1 MISELNGRLKALS
14 FRTNKTNEII
24 IKGDKEALE
33 RHQASVANITEA
45 VSTQKESIEEE
56 KFSKG
61 ESEEEVFCMERKS

>member
-24 IKGDKEALE
+24 VKGDKEALE

-45 VSTQKESIEEE
+45 VSTEKESIEEE